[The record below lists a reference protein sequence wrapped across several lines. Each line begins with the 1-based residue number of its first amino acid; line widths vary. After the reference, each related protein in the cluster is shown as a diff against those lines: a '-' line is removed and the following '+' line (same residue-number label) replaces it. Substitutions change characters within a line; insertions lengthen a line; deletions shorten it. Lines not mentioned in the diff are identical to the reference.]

1 MFQRHILILFSG
13 LEIEISVN
21 SKNVYPFILF
31 LNKHSLCRFKNMMD
45 VICYDTIGKSYRFGL
60 VYNLLSVQNNL
71 RIRVITKVNESSQ
84 LLSLVSLYRSVG
96 WSEREIFDF
105 FGLFFFENKDLRK
118 ILTDYGFKGFP
129 LRKDFPL
136 TGYIDVYYDD
146 NQKCICYK
154 DLELSQEYRNFNFTS
169 G

>member
-1 MFQRHILILFSG
+1 
-13 LEIEISVN
+13 
-21 SKNVYPFILF
+21 
-31 LNKHSLCRFKNMMD
+31 MMD

-105 FGLFFFENKDLRK
+105 FGLFFLK
-118 ILTDYGFKGFP
+118 IKIYEKF
-129 LRKDFPL
+129 
-136 TGYIDVYYDD
+136 
-146 NQKCICYK
+146 
-154 DLELSQEYRNFNFTS
+154 
-169 G
+169 